1 MNPYDLLRPLLFS
14 LDAETAHQ
22 LTFALLD
29 RQAGRPLARWAAGAP
44 CDDPVEFMGLRLRNR
59 VGLAAGL
66 DKNGEHLGALE
77 ALGFGFIEIGTVTP
91 KPQPGNPRP
100 RIFRIRRRQALINRL
115 GFNNLGLD
123 AVADNV
129 RNSGYQGI
137 LGINI
142 GKNGATPNERAIDD
156 YRLCLERVH
165 DIASYVTVNVSSPN
179 TKDLRRLQ
187 GGDELDSLLSGLEET
202 RSRLAD
208 RDGRRIPMALK
219 IAPDLDNDQ
228 IERIA
233 EALARHR
240 VDGVIAT
247 NTTISRDAVAGEENA
262 GQTGGLSGAPVFEA
276 SNRVIRMLRSRLPAG
291 FPIIGVGGVLSGD
304 DARAKVDAGADV
316 IQMYTGLIY
325 RGPALVGECARALA
339 DRARTRSA
347 TGESWPTSSSPR

>member
-1 MNPYDLLRPLLFS
+1 MNPYNLLRPLLFR

-22 LTFALLD
+22 WTFGVLD
-29 RQAGRPLARWAAGAP
+29 LGLMQPVARWAAGEP
-44 CDDPVEFMGLRLRNR
+44 CEDPVEFMGLTLRNR

-66 DKNGEHLGALE
+66 DKNAEHLPLLD

-100 RIFRIRRRQALINRL
+100 RIFRITRRQALINRL
-115 GFNNLGLD
+115 GFNNHGLD
-123 AVADNV
+123 AVVDNV
-129 RNSGYQGI
+129 RRSGYRGV

-142 GKNGATPNERAIDD
+142 GKNGATPNEHAIDD

-187 GGDELDSLLSGLEET
+187 GGDELDSLLSGLTDT
-202 RSRLAD
+202 RARLAD
-208 RDGRRIPMALK
+208 RDGKRIPMALK
-219 IAPDLDNDQ
+219 IAPDLDDEQ
-228 IERIA
+228 ISRIA
-233 EALARHR
+233 EALVKHG

-276 SNRVIRMLRSRLPAG
+276 SNRVIRALRDRLPAAY
-291 FPIIGVGGVLSGD
+291 PIIGVGGVVSTD
-304 DARAKVDAGADV
+304 NARAKLDAGADV

-325 RGPALVGECARALA
+325 HGPALIGNCARALA
-339 DRARTRSA
+339 EHVRLLKPRA
-347 TGESWPTSSSPR
+347 P